1 MTFFRPKPCFWVTL
15 THFGALSRKHLCC
28 ALENEKEEIGWIL
41 FYFFFFLRRK
51 EKRFS
56 THICCCCC
64 QRPLC
69 QNYCLTFMVF
79 CRILSHFASYL
90 YLAVKAFA
98 AYFFGIFRLFR
109 RLTQMWHRI
118 FGSSSF
124 WGGTTHTHTQYH
136 PAIPNFLP
144 NPHNMALVFGQVV
157 CSGCMACCVIAAI
170 CLGKGLIGN
179 IGKNIKLEVWH
190 YVRSWGLGKSGDTHV
205 VGTAFKLLLI
215 GKAKRN
221 ETKQTEQS

>member
-41 FYFFFFLRRK
+41 FFWGERGRK

-90 YLAVKAFA
+90 YLAAKAFA

-124 WGGTTHTHTQYH
+124 GVAL
-136 PAIPNFLP
+136 PIPIPNTILP
-144 NPHNMALVFGQVV
+144 SRNFSPIPTIWRLSLAKLFALVAWRVV
-157 CSGCMACCVIAAI
+157 
-170 CLGKGLIGN
+170 
-179 IGKNIKLEVWH
+179 
-190 YVRSWGLGKSGDTHV
+190 
-205 VGTAFKLLLI
+205 
-215 GKAKRN
+215 
-221 ETKQTEQS
+221 